1 MKTKIIAFIIAA
13 ASVAQVNHL
22 HASTQSGWG
31 SKETQRTILGT
42 VLGTTIGGIVG
53 HQSDK
58 RDEGMII
65 GGVLG
70 TVIGN
75 RSGAGHDSRREQ
87 ERVRVEHN
95 ARQYELARKQRE
107 QQRRYQAQRVIDRVE
122 SRHTP
127 VYGSRSSSTGDL
139 HSDPEVVAARQRA
152 EKAEYELQRQLEA
165 RRRQQE
171 KQMLLEEYARRA
183 QEANQALYT
192 K

>member
-1 MKTKIIAFIIAA
+1 MKTKIIAFLIAA
-13 ASVAQVNHL
+13 ASVAQINTL

-31 SKETQRTILGT
+31 SKETQRTIWGT

-53 HQSDK
+53 HQTDK

-75 RSGAGHDSRREQ
+75 RSGAGHDAKREQ
-87 ERVRVEHN
+87 ERARAEHN
-95 ARQYELARKQRE
+95 ARQYELARKQHE
-107 QQRRYQAQRVIDRVE
+107 QQRRYQAHRVMDRME
-122 SRHTP
+122 SRNTP
-127 VYGSRSSSTGDL
+127 VYGGRVSGAGDL
-139 HSDPEVVAARQRA
+139 QSDPDVVAARQRA

-183 QEANQALYT
+183 EEANQALY